1 LNRVSKWFMK
11 NLLMQTA
18 LESAKIIG
26 IIGGLVVLVSGI
38 YFFAISRLALGIIAA
53 VVSGKVRQ
61 MLWSVIMVAVGVIA
75 YQFDSGSSLWS
86 YGPILVIAAGVVG
99 VIIHVI

>member
-1 LNRVSKWFMK
+1 
-11 NLLMQTA
+11 
-18 LESAKIIG
+18 
-26 IIGGLVVLVSGI
+26 
-38 YFFAISRLALGIIAA
+38 
-53 VVSGKVRQ
+53 VRQ